1 MQDKP
6 SAMQN
11 QPSSEYQHADL
22 IIKAGWIAPV
32 APDTGA
38 LADHALVVRGDTIV
52 DLLPTP
58 LADQKWRADEVVEL
72 GSHLLIPGLVNA
84 HTHAAMNLFR
94 GLADDLPLMTWLE
107 QHIWPT
113 EGQWMSEAFVRDGT
127 RLAAAEMIR
136 SGTTC
141 FADMYFFP
149 ETTAR
154 VAMEAGLRAVL
165 FSPILDFPTP
175 MGAGPDDYLRLA
187 TEAADNWR
195 HEPRVT
201 IGFGPHAPYTVS
213 DGPLEKVLT
222 LAEELDAPV
231 MMHVHETA
239 GEIHQA
245 VEASGERPLTRLK
258 QLGLL
263 NPRLLAVHMTQL
275 LDEEIQW
282 LAETG
287 SQVVHCPE
295 SNLKLA
301 SGFCPVQKLLDA
313 GINVALGTDG
323 SASNNDLDMIGETR
337 TAALLAKGV
346 SLRADA
352 VPAATALR
360 MATLNGARALGLESR
375 TGSLEIGKQADMIAV
390 DLGALETQPVYDPVA
405 QLVYAATRDQVT
417 HSWVAG
423 RCLMADRRLTTLNAA
438 LIAKN
443 AAEWQRNIAP
453 NNDRANNESR

>member
-1 MQDKP
+1 MSD
-6 SAMQN
+6 N
-11 QPSSEYQHADL
+11 HADL
-22 IIKAGWIAPV
+22 IIQARWVAPV
-32 APDTGA
+32 APADAGV
-38 LADHALVVRGDTIV
+38 LADHALVVRDGVIA
-52 DLLPTP
+52 DLLPTA
-58 LADQKWRADEVVEL
+58 LAAQKWTATDTVTLDR
-72 GSHLLIPGLVNA
+72 HLLIPGLINA

-107 QHIWPT
+107 QHVWPA
-113 EGQWMSEAFVRDGT
+113 EGRWVGEEHFVRDGA

-141 FADMYFFP
+141 FGDMYFFP

-154 VAMEAGLRAVL
+154 VAMEAGLRAAL
-165 FSPILDFPTP
+165 FAPIMDFPTP
-175 MGAGPDDYLRLA
+175 AGDGPDDYLSQA
-187 TEAADNWR
+187 TRAADAWR
-195 HEPRVT
+195 HEPRLT

-213 DGPLEKVLT
+213 DEPLRKILT

-239 GEIHQA
+239 GEIHSA
-245 VEASGERPLTRLK
+245 VEATGERPLTRLK

-263 NPRLLAVHMTQL
+263 SPRLMAVHMTQL

-282 LAETG
+282 LVDTG
-287 SQVVHCPE
+287 TQVVHCPE

-301 SGFCPVQKLLDA
+301 SGFCPVHKLLEA
-313 GINVALGTDG
+313 GVNVALGTDG
-323 SASNNDLDMIGETR
+323 AASNNDLDMIGEMR

-346 SLRADA
+346 SLRAEA
-352 VPAATALR
+352 VSAATALR
-360 MATLNGARALGLESR
+360 MATLNGARALGLEER
-375 TGSLEIGKQADMIAV
+375 TGSLEPGKQADMVAV
-390 DLGALETQPVYDPVA
+390 DLSALETQPVYDPVA

-423 RCLMADRRLTTLNAA
+423 RCLMRDRQLTTLNAA

-443 AAEWQRNIAP
+443 AGEWREKIA
-453 NNDRANNESR
+453 RAAPSPENEQ